1 MTRRGRR
8 YSREFLLQVL
18 FEAASRRLNRLE
30 LLKLRGEEQDME
42 QEDMDYAQRVC
53 AAVSEGN
60 ARIDE
65 RIAVAAPQWPLHQ
78 VSKVDLFDHA
88 DGHGRDDARKRAD
101 GGHNRRSGQAGE
113 ALWWREFG
121 FIRER
126 RSGIDREIHGGAGRR
141 GGSRAGVRLNWRK
154 PR

>member
-78 VSKVDLFDHA
+78 VSKVDLSIMRMATAEMMLESAPMAVIIDEA
-88 DGHGRDDARKRAD
+88 VRLGKRY
-101 GGHNRRSGQAGE
+101 GGESSGSFVNGALGTIAKSME
-113 ALWWREFG
+113 ALAGAAE
-121 FIRER
+121 
-126 RSGIDREIHGGAGRR
+126 AGR
-141 GGSRAGVRLNWRK
+141 A
-154 PR
+154 

>member
-1 MTRRGRR
+1 M
-8 YSREFLLQVL
+8 

-65 RIAVAAPQWPLHQ
+65 RIAAVAPLWPLHQ
-78 VSKVDLFDHA
+78 LSKVDLSIMRMATAEMMLESAPMAVIIDEA
-88 DGHGRDDARKRAD
+88 VRLGKRY
-101 GGHNRRSGQAGE
+101 GGESSGSFVNGALGSIAKSMEALAGAAEAGQA
-113 ALWWREFG
+113 
-121 FIRER
+121 
-126 RSGIDREIHGGAGRR
+126 
-141 GGSRAGVRLNWRK
+141 
-154 PR
+154 